1 MDRGSTTGRAL
12 DLVVDLAPAAGLTA
26 LTAIGLA
33 TDPGAYA
40 EPRTISAV
48 LLIGAAVALVARRRR
63 PATTVVVAAGLVATY
78 LLGLSEDLTQQPP
91 FEPFLVMVVAFFALG
106 LHADGRA
113 RLVGGGVAG
122 AALLTAAVTMVLA
135 GRPVG
140 EALPSLIFWT
150 AAGVV
155 GGVVRR
161 FRTAADTAQ
170 QTAAEVARRRD
181 ADLEAAV
188 ADERARIARE
198 LHDVVAHALSVIVV
212 QASVEAR
219 LHGDKD
225 SSAARTLGT
234 IEATGRSALEDLRR
248 LLGLLRAQPGE
259 ATELAP
265 LPTLADLETTI
276 DRLRAAGHDV
286 SLELAGEVREL
297 PAGVGLS
304 AYRIAQEGI
313 TNAVKHAPG
322 SPVRVRVRYDADV
335 IVVSVEDDGPRDRA
349 ATPRPLPG
357 GHGLLGMRE
366 RVRLYSGRLDAGPA
380 ESGGFRVRA
389 LLPTRTEG
397 A

>member
-1 MDRGSTTGRAL
+1 MDRGTTTSRAVE
-12 DLVVDLAPAAGLTA
+12 LVVDVAPTAGLTA

-33 TDPGAYA
+33 TRPGDYA

-48 LLIGAAVALVARRRR
+48 LLVGAAVALVVRRRR
-63 PATTVVVAAGLVATY
+63 PVTAVIVAAGLVSTY
-78 LLGLSEDLTQQPP
+78 LLGLSEDLTRQPP

-113 RLVGGGVAG
+113 RLLGAGVAG
-122 AALLTAAVTMVLA
+122 AALVAAAATMVLA
-135 GRPVG
+135 GRPIG

-150 AAGVV
+150 AAGVL

-161 FRTAADTAQ
+161 FRTAAATAHQ
-170 QTAAEVARRRD
+170 AAAEVARRRD
-181 ADLEAAV
+181 ADLQEAV

-198 LHDVVAHALSVIVV
+198 LHDVVAHALSVIVI
-212 QASVEAR
+212 QASVEGR
-219 LHGDKD
+219 LHRQKD
-225 SSAARTLGT
+225 SSAAQTLGT
-234 IEATGRSALEDLRR
+234 IESTGRSALEDLRR
-248 LLGLLRAQPGE
+248 LLGLLRAQPTE
-259 ATELAP
+259 ATDLAP
-265 LPTLADLETTI
+265 LPTLADLETTT

-286 SLELAGEVREL
+286 SLELAGDVREL

-304 AYRIAQEGI
+304 AYRIAQEAI

-322 SPVRVRVRYDADV
+322 SPVRVQVRYDADGV
-335 IVVSVEDDGPRDRA
+335 VVSVEDDGPRDRDA
-349 ATPRPLPG
+349 APHTLPG

-389 LLPTRTEG
+389 LLPIRTEG